1 MLCVI
6 DKLVQQIDLWWQ
18 KVFVWEHI
26 TGDGIL
32 GAFQSAHEEPI
43 TVFLAGLRNWLRLL
57 PMHASPCLVNIIDW
71 SICCICNAIYAD
83 ELCTCEKS
91 ILPLALNRSRRQHLV
106 SLIAFYCRSLFMLLL
121 MPTQGGGVEES
132 RSKPPTAHFS
142 AQEIR
147 HSILDH
153 PFTWLGKGLDILEYR
168 CSRCIRSA
176 QRALN

>member
-153 PFTWLGKGLDILEYR
+153 PFTWLDKGLDILEYR